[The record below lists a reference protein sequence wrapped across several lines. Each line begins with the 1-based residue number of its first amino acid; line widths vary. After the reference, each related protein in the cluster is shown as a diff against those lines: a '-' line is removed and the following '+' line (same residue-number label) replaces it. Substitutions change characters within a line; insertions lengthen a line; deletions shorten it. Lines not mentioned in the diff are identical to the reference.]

1 MQKALIPAHS
11 LSGFSPQPRQN
22 NVLTGV
28 GRKRAAHATVLP
40 DQAPAGTSV
49 SCSRHRLGQET
60 EVAAPRHRHP
70 HGQAQVA
77 ISVSR
82 SRQGLGRET
91 EMTTPGHR
99 SPPDQAL
106 SGFLSLPSKQGFDGR
121 DKKRA
126 APKKTPEAVSPGP
139 RQSKKIGATQTVAMC
154 ATHNVGC
161 AHIHGRGAG
170 QLEGCATHNVGCA
183 RWKASGLFVGVN
195 AASVVPDQRRGSQQG
210 WRRSRLDLSL

>member
-1 MQKALIPAHS
+1 MQKALIPAHP

-28 GRKRAAHATVLP
+28 GRKRALLATGLF

-49 SCSRHRLGQET
+49 SCSRRRLGREI
-60 EVAAPRHRHP
+60 EVAALRHRHP
-70 HGQAQVA
+70 PMHPEVG

-106 SGFLSLPSKQGFDGR
+106 SGFLSLLSKQGFDSR

-126 APKKTPEAVSPGP
+126 APKKTPEDVSPGP

-183 RWKASGLFVGVN
+183 RWKASGLFVGGN
-195 AASVVPDQRRGSQQG
+195 AVGVVPDQRRGSQQG